1 MIDMCNDAE
10 VTDLTKGFHKVIRI
24 SLLGLM
30 KKDVDLAM
38 NIIEDKSMF
47 INIQNL
53 VDKGVKD
60 FGYNSDY
67 TEVTKNIFNNS

>member
-1 MIDMCNDAE
+1 
-10 VTDLTKGFHKVIRI
+10 
-24 SLLGLM
+24 
-30 KKDVDLAM
+30 
-38 NIIEDKSMF
+38 MF

-67 TEVTKNIFNNS
+67 REVTKNIFKI